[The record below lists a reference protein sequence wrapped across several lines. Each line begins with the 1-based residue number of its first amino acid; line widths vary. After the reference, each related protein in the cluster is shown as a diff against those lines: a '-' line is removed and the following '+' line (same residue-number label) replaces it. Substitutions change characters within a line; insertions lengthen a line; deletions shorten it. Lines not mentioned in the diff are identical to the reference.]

1 VAKKLRCSTGMAGQ
15 WRVRFLQARLEGLYD
30 EPRHCVLPQ
39 RISMVDPFRYAT
51 ADAILAKDRLPV
63 LRRFSKSMKGK
74 PSRPGRPRSF
84 GMSRRACL
92 HSGDRVLTFPR
103 PRENSARFAI
113 CN

>member
-1 VAKKLRCSTGMAGQ
+1 MPLFKTRIRVLRAEQQWSQAKLA
-15 WRVRFLQARLEGLYD
+15 AHAY
-30 EPRHCVLPQ
+30 VLPP
-39 RISMVDPFRYAT
+39 RISVVDPFRYAT